1 VAEREVG
8 VRLHIPSFERYGG
21 RWEGGSVVP
30 VRNQRAAS
38 FQYRL
43 GGHRMTLYVYDS
55 SRFPMAKR
63 LQQRLV
69 GAEPVYVGVRRGY
82 SIGATEHRG
91 VGYAL
96 ASDLSDA
103 ETAELVAG
111 LN

>member
-1 VAEREVG
+1 
-8 VRLHIPSFERYGG
+8 
-21 RWEGGSVVP
+21 

-82 SIGATEHRG
+82 SIGATTEHRG